1 MKKHDLAR
9 QLEYIQQ
16 LLSQNKNPI
25 GFLFGAG
32 CPLSIR
38 VGEEHNAEPLI
49 PDVSGLKKIIDQ
61 HLMSDRATKKPWSRL
76 KQIMIDDGVM
86 DYNIEEMLT
95 KIRAL
100 NVVAGN

>member
-38 VGEEHNAEPLI
+38 VGEGDNAEPGGFNLQ
-49 PDVSGLKKIIDQ
+49 VQ
-61 HLMSDRATKKPWSRL
+61 HP
-76 KQIMIDDGVM
+76 QG
-86 DYNIEEMLT
+86 
-95 KIRAL
+95 
-100 NVVAGN
+100 